1 MKKNGLPGQMPKD
14 KNDAQSA
21 LAIVKLGYPAVA
33 PLMKDM
39 LLWLRVYESPVADI
53 FAQFFA
59 ELTPRPVALI
69 AKHIGTQSE
78 ILTNRILVG
87 VLNEWPQDAL
97 QQLSS
102 NLTDLAMRAD
112 MSNNDI
118 ECFKLILKHELAD
131 KAWVKQWLDFR
142 KGQAVDRVKLFEE
155 LEKAAE

>member
-33 PLMKDM
+33 PIMKDM

-53 FAQFFA
+53 FARFFA

-69 AKHIGTQSE
+69 AKHLGTQSE
-78 ILTNRILVG
+78 ILTNRILVE
-87 VLNEWPQDAL
+87 VLNEWPQDAM

-112 MSNNDI
+112 TSNNDI
-118 ECFKLILKHELAD
+118 ECFKLILKHELVD
-131 KAWVKQWLDFR
+131 KAWVRQWLDFR
-142 KGQAVDRVKLFEE
+142 KGQAVDRVQRFEE